1 MKLSKL
7 QLLKSSL
14 KLLLPMGALLLS
26 ACSMN
31 PLEGSESKFTSHYD
45 RSQAQVNGFDVRSVT
60 QAPEQI
66 TLMFRID
73 VAPQEAFNL
82 VADIDK
88 MATWFTDIKNPKMDN
103 TLSTR
108 GTNLMGTH
116 SVRTC
121 SLDDEM
127 LYEDIVHFDEK
138 NMSYAY
144 AIDMDK
150 STVSFPISNQL
161 GLFTVETD
169 GGSGSLVTWRIYYDK
184 NFHIVAPVLTIMMK
198 NMILEPAVEN
208 LFKLVGGEW
217 VEPNQA

>member
-1 MKLSKL
+1 MIFSKPHIFNNA
-7 QLLKSSL
+7 LKV
-14 KLLLPMGALLLS
+14 LLPMGVLLLS

-45 RSQAQVNGFDVRSVT
+45 RSRAQVNGFDVRSET

-73 VAPQEAFNL
+73 AVPQEAFKL

-103 TLSTR
+103 TLSDR
-108 GTNLMGTH
+108 GQGLMGTN

-121 SLDDEM
+121 SLNDEM
-127 LYEDIVHFDEK
+127 LYEDIVYFDEK
-138 NMSYAY
+138 NLSYAY
-144 AIDMDK
+144 AINMEK

-169 GGSGSLVTWRIYYDK
+169 GDSGSLVTWRIYYDK

-198 NMILEPAVEN
+198 NMILAPAVEN
-208 LFKLVGGEW
+208 LFELVGGEW

>member
-1 MKLSKL
+1 MIFSKPHIL
-7 QLLKSSL
+7 NNAL
-14 KLLLPMGALLLS
+14 KLLLPMGVLFLS

-45 RSQAQVNGFDVRSVT
+45 RSRAQVNGFDVRSVT

-73 VAPQEAFNL
+73 AVPQEAFKL

-103 TLSTR
+103 TLSDR
-108 GTNLMGTH
+108 GQGLMGTN

-121 SLDDEM
+121 SLNDEM
-127 LYEDIVHFDEK
+127 LYEDIVYFDEK
-138 NMSYAY
+138 NLSYAY
-144 AIDMDK
+144 AINMEK

-169 GGSGSLVTWRIYYDK
+169 GDSGSLVTWRIYYDK

-198 NMILEPAVEN
+198 NMILAPAVEN
-208 LFKLVGGEW
+208 LFELVGGEW